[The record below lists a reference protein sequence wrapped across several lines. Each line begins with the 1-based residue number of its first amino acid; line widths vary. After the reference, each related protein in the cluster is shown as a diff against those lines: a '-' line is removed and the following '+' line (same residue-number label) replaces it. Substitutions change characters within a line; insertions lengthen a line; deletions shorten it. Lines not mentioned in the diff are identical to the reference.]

1 MDKANGVTIGTPED
15 LSLNGSLGS
24 FFARKG
30 IVFDPESGLFRVDN
44 EYASQVRLSGSGQR
58 YAMMRKAL
66 QRNGIFAGRDV
77 EAETHVETDGCTEE
91 ETRCLLCISPAKS
104 RCVFPVSERYWRN
117 SYRNLY
123 PMVKNEAKFLGK

>member
-58 YAMMRKAL
+58 YAMMRKA
-66 QRNGIFAGRDV
+66 FA
-77 EAETHVETDGCTEE
+77 TQWH
-91 ETRCLLCISPAKS
+91 LCRPRRGSGNA
-104 RCVFPVSERYWRN
+104 R
-117 SYRNLY
+117 
-123 PMVKNEAKFLGK
+123 